1 MCKFPQCFTLV
12 YYNHGMMKTNR
23 NSLGKAKQYWKE
35 ILLLLVVKAVLLT
48 GLWYECFRTPLVLD
62 DKTAGEHILR

>member
-1 MCKFPQCFTLV
+1 
-12 YYNHGMMKTNR
+12 MMKTNR

-35 ILLLLVVKAVLLT
+35 ILLLLVIKAVLLT